1 MSVSAP
7 CMITQASM
15 ATVATTTPLA
25 SYTDPTVS
33 LAESNDLRTTKR
45 KRLDQKAEEHGKRPQ
60 NHLQHSTIVKPD
72 VTREK
77 QPQEGG
83 LERNRSRGR
92 QPSLRHVKNSTEV
105 LRQRSARRATQAPAV
120 DSISG
125 GREGRQFTVANV
137 GNNGK
142 IYLR

>member
-1 MSVSAP
+1 
-7 CMITQASM
+7 MITQA
-15 ATVATTTPLA
+15 TVAAMTPPA
-25 SYTDPTVS
+25 SHIDPNFS
-33 LAESNDLRTTKR
+33 LAKNNDLGTARR
-45 KRLDQKAEEHGKRPQ
+45 KRVDQKAKEDGQSQQ
-60 NHLQHSTIVKPD
+60 NGSQLSTAVEPD

-77 QPQEGG
+77 QPQEGKLG
-83 LERNRSRGR
+83 RKQSRGR

-105 LRQRSARRATQAPAV
+105 LRQRSAKRANQGAGLDT
-120 DSISG
+120 ISV